1 MKTEQT
7 KHNPGFPMRHLLLA
21 LFLSVAL
28 IGCSDQGTPDKQ
40 TAEDIRVGK
49 GVAERECKGCHGLD
63 GRGVAPGI
71 PNLAGQRGRYIMAAL
86 QEYKESRRVH
96 AALRAIATDL
106 SDDQTRGVAAFY
118 ASLKPMPAEKIPV
131 FSPYEN
137 GKTAAAACAPCH
149 GADGNS
155 KAAGTPNLAG
165 QQPIYFITAT
175 QEYLTSRRE
184 SAPMDPM
191 LRKLTRLDIES
202 VALYFASQTPTA
214 RPAPPTGNPVL
225 GEPRTAVCGGCHG
238 SHGVSTDTATPSLA
252 GQDPQYL
259 ARAIKGYRTTRKN
272 DTMARVVANL
282 TDPEIDDIVAFYA
295 TQKSKPAEDG
305 EHLLKDITDKCNRCH
320 AGDINNPALA
330 IPIINAQ
337 DKDYLV
343 VALRAYR
350 DGKRGNS
357 LMHNMSVPYGDAVIE
372 SIASYYASLP
382 AR

>member
-1 MKTEQT
+1 
-7 KHNPGFPMRHLLLA
+7 MRHLLLA
-21 LFLSVAL
+21 MFLSVAL
-28 IGCSDQGTPDKQ
+28 IGCSDESSPQKQ
-40 TAEDIRVGK
+40 SAADIRAGQV
-49 GVAERECKGCHGLD
+49 VADKECKACHGLN
-63 GRGVAPGI
+63 GKGAAPGI

-86 QEYKESRRVH
+86 QEYKEGKRVH

-106 SDDQTRGVAAFY
+106 NEDQTRGVAAYY
-118 ASLKPMPAEKIPV
+118 ASLTPLPADKGPV

-137 GKTAAAACAPCH
+137 GKTAAVACAPCH

-155 KAAGTPNLAG
+155 KTAGTPNLAG
-165 QQPIYFITAT
+165 QQPIYFVAAT
-175 QEYLTSRRE
+175 QEYLTGKRE

-191 LRKLTRLDIES
+191 LRKLSKLDMES
-202 VALYFASQTPTA
+202 LALYFASQQPAQRT
-214 RPAPPTGNPVL
+214 APPTGDAAV

-238 SHGVSTDTATPSLA
+238 SHGVSADAATPSLA
-252 GQDPQYL
+252 AQDPQYL
-259 ARAIKGYRTTRKN
+259 VRAIKGYRTTRKN
-272 DTMARVVANL
+272 DTMSRVVAEL
-282 TDPEIDDIVAFYA
+282 GDQEINDIVAFYA

-305 EHLLKDITDKCNRCH
+305 EHLLKEITDKCNRCH

-343 VALRAYR
+343 LALRSYR

-357 LMHNMSVPYGDAVIE
+357 LMHNMSVPYGDSVIE